1 MTNIKG
7 DGGSTPSQYALPEGC
22 SELQDLVE
30 FKGMNFAIGNIFK
43 AAYRMGSCNHAD
55 KEYDLKKIIWFAE
68 RELALC
74 RGENYKELKVQTVLE
89 VDLSGKRKP
98 RTITLNYDPHQK
110 YGVGVVDCTAKVPT
124 RTPLINM
131 IPERKP
137 YKSDF
142 DFSLLDR

>member
-1 MTNIKG
+1 MTNVKG
-7 DGGSTPSQYALPEGC
+7 DGGSTPSQYALPEGA

-68 RELALC
+68 RELAVC
-74 RGENYKELKVQTVLE
+74 RGESYKELKLTKIPPV
-89 VDLSGKRKP
+89 
-98 RTITLNYDPHQK
+98 LNYDPHQK
-110 YGVGVVDCTAKVPT
+110 YGVGVIDCAAKTPT
-124 RTPLINM
+124 SIPLINM
-131 IPERKP
+131 IPVRKP

-142 DFSLLDR
+142 DLNQLKS